1 MRKSTLLVAMVSL
14 LSLPTLCRA
23 EQSWGVDPPA
33 NTWVF
38 SSEDYSSGSYLG
50 VDIADVSADRLEALK
65 LKEEAGV
72 EVTMVDQDAPAGKAG
87 IKEHDVILAMNGT
100 KIESKA
106 QLQRMIHETPPGRT
120 VTLDLSR
127 DGQPVSIKVQ
137 LADRRKEFSSWSPTG
152 KEFHFAVPAVPEVPA
167 IPEIE
172 IPSFVMVH
180 SSTRSGLMVE
190 NITPQLG
197 EFFGAK
203 NGNGVLV
210 RSVEKGSRGDKA
222 GLRAGDVIVRVGD
235 QAIHDASDFSR
246 ALRSQHGNTIQV
258 GVIRDRK
265 EQTLTLTL
273 PPHSDSGELIEE
285 SLGADE
291 IGEAEQVEL
300 SALKDQLAKLE
311 PAMKLAS
318 QGLQTAAEKQ
328 CKAARAAGKQIGEQ
342 AEKLR
347 EEYQPGFQEE
357 LQRGLEKLQD
367 EMEKLQRKMQNG
379 LDI

>member
-1 MRKSTLLVAMVSL
+1 MRKFILLMATVS
-14 LSLPTLCRA
+14 SLFLPIICRA
-23 EQSWGVDPPA
+23 EQSWSVDPPA

-50 VDIADVSADRLEALK
+50 VDIADVTTDRLDALK

-137 LADRRKEFSSWSPTG
+137 LADRRKEFSSWSP
-152 KEFHFAVPAVPEVPA
+152 KDFHFAMPAVPDVPA

-172 IPSFVMVH
+172 VPSFVMVH
-180 SSTRSGLMVE
+180 SSVRSGLMVE

-235 QAIHDASDFSR
+235 QAIHDTSDFSR
-246 ALRSQHGNTIQV
+246 SLRSRHGDSVQV

-273 PPHSDSGELIEE
+273 PPHSDSGEVIEE
-285 SLGADE
+285 SDTDE
-291 IGEAEQVEL
+291 IGAATRVQL
-300 SALKDQLAKLE
+300 SALKDQLAQLE
-311 PAMKLAS
+311 PQMRLAA
-318 QGLQTAAEKQ
+318 QDLHKAARDH
-328 CKAARAAGKQIGEQ
+328 CKAAQATEKQLREQ

-347 EEYQPGFQEE
+347 EQYQPRVQEE
-357 LQRGLEKLQD
+357 LQRSLEKLQN
-367 EMEKLQRKMQNG
+367 EMEKLQRKMDKG